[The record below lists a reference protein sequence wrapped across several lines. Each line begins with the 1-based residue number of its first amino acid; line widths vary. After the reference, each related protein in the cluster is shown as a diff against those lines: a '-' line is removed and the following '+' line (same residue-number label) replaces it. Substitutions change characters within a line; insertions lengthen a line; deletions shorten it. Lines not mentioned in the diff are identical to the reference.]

1 MTDERFA
8 EDLRREI
15 KDRIHEE
22 LGKIK
27 DVRIEMD
34 DDENRHGRRGRKSE
48 ELRDVLETV
57 STMLPDL
64 LGGLRDVLYS
74 KGAAESMG
82 DAVGTFYKKLV
93 DSGMSKEVALEM
105 AQGYMLNL
113 REVFTSKSVDLGNVH
128 VHRDRDR
135 DRDREREED

>member
-34 DDENRHGRRGRKSE
+34 DREERPGGRGRKSE

-57 STMLPDL
+57 STMLPNL

-74 KGAAESMG
+74 KSAAENMG

-113 REVFTSKSVDLGNVH
+113 REVFTSKSFDMGNIH
-128 VHRDRDR
+128 VN
-135 DRDREREED
+135 RERNSEKEED

>member
-1 MTDERFA
+1 MSDERFA
-8 EDLRREI
+8 DDLRQEI

-22 LGKIK
+22 LSKIK
-27 DVRIEMD
+27 DVRIELD
-34 DDENRHGRRGRKSE
+34 DHEERRGRHGGKGE

-57 STMLPDL
+57 STMLPNL
-64 LGGLRDVLYS
+64 LSGLRDVLYS
-74 KGAAESMG
+74 KSAAENMG
-82 DAVGTFYKKLV
+82 DAVGAFYKKLV

-113 REVFTSKSVDLGNVH
+113 REVFASKGFDMGGTH
-128 VHRDRDR
+128 VHR

>member
-1 MTDERFA
+1 MTDERFG

-34 DDENRHGRRGRKSE
+34 ERDERRGTGGRKSE
-48 ELRDVLETV
+48 ELRDVMETGGTV
-57 STMLPDL
+57 LPAR

-74 KGAAESMG
+74 KSAAENMG

-93 DSGMSKEVALEM
+93 DAGMSKEVALEM

-113 REVFTSKSVDLGNVH
+113 REVFTSKSFDMGNLH
-128 VHRDRDR
+128 GHRDRDR
-135 DRDREREED
+135 DRDREED